1 MKAPEGQGPF
11 YTCLARLR
19 RIGSL
24 GLSNTCAPIDVL
36 KEHIVSVA
44 GSLPQVFR
52 VSKARPRS
60 STIPP
65 EDKEGTDSYET
76 LLSGQHQS
84 SPQQPPPHLRT
95 PRCHNLFVFE
105 RGHDGGT
112 DGTELENVTHIRLPI
127 AGAEIT
133 KGDGE
138 AKPTATEPNEGAGPF
153 MFMRKL
159 AVIQLKT
166 FKRCHL

>member
-11 YTCLARLR
+11 QHTCLARLG

-65 EDKEGTDSYET
+65 KDEEGTDSYKT

-84 SPQQPPPHLRT
+84 IPQQPPPDLRT

-105 RGHDGGT
+105 RGQMEGRMVRSWRT
-112 DGTELENVTHIRLPI
+112 LHIFAFRSQ
-127 AGAEIT
+127 
-133 KGDGE
+133 
-138 AKPTATEPNEGAGPF
+138 
-153 MFMRKL
+153 
-159 AVIQLKT
+159 VLKT
-166 FKRCHL
+166 QKGAARRSRQPRSQMKEPVRSCSCVNLP